1 MHPDDREDQRSP
13 IREGCT
19 ALRQKPLSW
28 HARIPWQTVSQFI
41 LTAAKPKNRRAG
53 VGPTDESHFSFVR
66 RRQPLEERMSTRAPP
81 IVWYIVLAPF
91 ATLVLLGLGSL
102 EGLWILFFAHLILLA
117 TTLIPSFQGFGPV
130 MTFFGQADNE
140 VWLTIDDGPDPR
152 TTPAILD
159 LLDRFD
165 AKATFFLVGQKIMDA
180 PDLAQ
185 MILDRG
191 HSIGNHTQTHPQLHF
206 WRLGPR
212 RLRHEIERFEETLAN
227 LNLPIP
233 CFFRAPTGMK
243 NPYLHPILSA
253 RSLFLVGWSARAF
266 DTRVKE
272 PVTAAER
279 LLRTVE
285 PGAILL
291 LHECSQI
298 SIRTL
303 EILLRAL
310 DGRQIRCVIPKPGQL
325 RTKRTDSVKTLDCEP
340 SCATFSKWGSIT
352 QSWRRLYRKDSR

>member
-1 MHPDDREDQRSP
+1 VHPDDREDQRSP

-102 EGLWILFFAHLILLA
+102 EGLWFLFFAHLILLA

-310 DGRQIRCVIPKPGQL
+310 DGRQIRCVIPKPDQL

>member
-1 MHPDDREDQRSP
+1 MHCAASE
-13 IREGCT
+13 T
-19 ALRQKPLSW
+19 ALLAYPHSV
-28 HARIPWQTVSQFI
+28 ATVSQFI
-41 LTAAKPKNRRAG
+41 LTTAKPKNRRAG

-66 RRQPLEERMSTRAPP
+66 RRQPLEERMSTRATP

-212 RLRHEIERFEETLAN
+212 RLRHEIERFERTLAN

-279 LLRTVE
+279 LLRAVE

-310 DGRQIRCVIPKPGQL
+310 DGRQIRCVIPKPDQL

>member
-1 MHPDDREDQRSP
+1 M
-13 IREGCT
+13 
-19 ALRQKPLSW
+19 A
-28 HARIPWQTVSQFI
+28 TVSQVI
-41 LTAAKPKNRRAG
+41 LAAAEPKNRRTGA
-53 VGPTDESHFSFVR
+53 GPTNESHFSFVR
-66 RRQPLEERMSTRAPP
+66 SRQPLEERMSRRATP

-91 ATLVLLGLGSL
+91 ATLVLLGFGLF
-102 EGLWILFFAHLILLA
+102 EGLWILFFSHLILVA

-130 MTFFGQADNE
+130 MTCFGQAGNE

-165 AKATFFLVGQKIMDA
+165 AKATFFLVGQKIMEA
-180 PDLAQ
+180 PDLVQ
-185 MILDRG
+185 TILDRG

-212 RLRHEIERFEETLAN
+212 RLRHEIERFEGTLAN

-233 CFFRAPTGMK
+233 CLFRAPTGMK

-253 RSLFLVGWSARAF
+253 RSLFLVGWTARAY

-272 PVTAAER
+272 PATAAKR
-279 LLRTVE
+279 LLRAVE

-291 LHECSQI
+291 LHERSQL

-303 EILLRAL
+303 DILLHAL
-310 DGRQIRCVIPKPGQL
+310 DQRQIRCVIPKPNQL
-325 RTKRTDSVKTLDCEP
+325 QIKRTDSVKTLDCEP
-340 SCATFSKWGSIT
+340 TCATFSKWGSIT
-352 QSWRRLYRKDSR
+352 QSWRRPYRKDSK

>member
-1 MHPDDREDQRSP
+1 
-13 IREGCT
+13 
-19 ALRQKPLSW
+19 
-28 HARIPWQTVSQFI
+28 
-41 LTAAKPKNRRAG
+41 
-53 VGPTDESHFSFVR
+53 
-66 RRQPLEERMSTRAPP
+66 MSTRATP

-91 ATLVLLGLGSL
+91 ATLVLLGFGSL
-102 EGLWILFFAHLILLA
+102 EGLWILFFAHLTLLA

-130 MTFFGQADNE
+130 MTFFGQAGDE

-180 PDLAQ
+180 PGLVQ

-212 RLRHEIERFEETLAN
+212 RLRHEIERFEGTLAN

-233 CFFRAPTGMK
+233 CLFRAPTGMK

-266 DTRVKE
+266 DTRIKE
-272 PVTAAER
+272 PATAAER
-279 LLRTVE
+279 LLRATE

-298 SIRTL
+298 SVRTL
-303 EILLRAL
+303 EILLHAL
-310 DGRQIRCVIPKPGQL
+310 DRRQIRCVIPKPEQL

-340 SCATFSKWGSIT
+340 TCATFSKWGSIT

>member
-1 MHPDDREDQRSP
+1 VNPDDRKGSTNRIFLFVP
-13 IREGCT
+13 GC
-19 ALRQKPLSW
+19 
-28 HARIPWQTVSQFI
+28 
-41 LTAAKPKNRRAG
+41 
-53 VGPTDESHFSFVR
+53 
-66 RRQPLEERMSTRAPP
+66 QPLEKRMSTRATP

-91 ATLVLLGLGSL
+91 ATLALLGFGSF
-102 EGLWILFFAHLILLA
+102 EGLWILFFSHLILVA

-130 MTFFGQADNE
+130 MTYFDQAGNE

-165 AKATFFLVGQKIMDA
+165 AKATFFLVGQKIIEA
-180 PDLAQ
+180 PELVQ

-191 HSIGNHTQTHPQLHF
+191 HSIGNHTQTHAQLRF

-212 RLRHEIERFEETLAN
+212 RLRHEIERFEGTLAH
-227 LNLPIP
+227 LKLPIP
-233 CFFRAPTGMK
+233 CLFRAPTGMK

-253 RSLFLVGWSARAF
+253 RSLFLVGWTARAY

-272 PVTAAER
+272 PATAAER
-279 LLRTVE
+279 LLRAVE

-291 LHECSQI
+291 LHERSQI
-298 SIRTL
+298 SIRAL
-303 EILLRAL
+303 EILLLAL
-310 DGRQIRCVIPKPGQL
+310 DHRQIRCVIPKPDQL
-325 RTKRTDSVKTLDCEP
+325 RTKRSDSVKTLDCQ
-340 SCATFSKWGSIT
+340 STCATFSRWGSIT

>member
-1 MHPDDREDQRSP
+1 
-13 IREGCT
+13 
-19 ALRQKPLSW
+19 
-28 HARIPWQTVSQFI
+28 
-41 LTAAKPKNRRAG
+41 
-53 VGPTDESHFSFVR
+53 
-66 RRQPLEERMSTRAPP
+66 MSTRATP
-81 IVWYIVLAPF
+81 IVWYIVLAPL
-91 ATLVLLGLGSL
+91 ATLVLLGFGSF
-102 EGLWILFFAHLILLA
+102 EGLWILFFSHLILVA

-130 MTFFGQADNE
+130 MTFFGQPGNE

-165 AKATFFLVGQKIMDA
+165 AKATFFLVGQKIMEA
-180 PDLAQ
+180 PDLVQ

-212 RLRHEIERFEETLAN
+212 RLRREIERFEGTLAN

-233 CFFRAPTGMK
+233 CLFRAPTGMK

-253 RSLFLVGWSARAF
+253 RNLFLVGWTARAY

-272 PVTAAER
+272 PATAAER
-279 LLRTVE
+279 LLRAVE

-310 DGRQIRCVIPKPGQL
+310 DHRQIRCVIPKPDQL
-325 RTKRTDSVKTLDCEP
+325 RSKRTDSVKTLDCEP
-340 SCATFSKWGSIT
+340 TCATFSKWGSIT

>member
-1 MHPDDREDQRSP
+1 
-13 IREGCT
+13 
-19 ALRQKPLSW
+19 
-28 HARIPWQTVSQFI
+28 
-41 LTAAKPKNRRAG
+41 
-53 VGPTDESHFSFVR
+53 
-66 RRQPLEERMSTRAPP
+66 MSTRAPP

-102 EGLWILFFAHLILLA
+102 EGLWFLFFAHLILLA

-279 LLRTVE
+279 LLRAVE